1 MGSIV
6 SEIGQGLWFY
16 GSQLGLVEV
25 RKEPGPSATAL
36 PSTNPDLWPCPSA
49 SPVSRLFT
57 PSGSGSALYGAL
69 VGGLFVLL
77 AQLLANWA
85 QRERDRQTE
94 KQALTGTLRAIQAEV
109 LVLRADFLMP
119 LWDRLKAAEPGPFPT
134 MPVQKNFFVV
144 FESNAAALGRIR
156 DPNLITNI
164 ASVYGQAKFLK
175 VSQ

>member
-1 MGSIV
+1 VGSIV

-94 KQALTGTLRAIQAEV
+94 RQALTGTLRAIQAEV
-109 LVLRADFLMP
+109 LVLRAVPHAPMGSIKSRQTRPVPYKIMNSVKKIEKLRSQTLLFSES
-119 LWDRLKAAEPGPFPT
+119 LKSLLQTFEMLRPG
-134 MPVQKNFFVV
+134 
-144 FESNAAALGRIR
+144 R
-156 DPNLITNI
+156 
-164 ASVYGQAKFLK
+164 
-175 VSQ
+175 